1 MRECKIEA
9 CGRETLAKEVCGLHY
24 QRIYRGSSDPTTPRP
39 SGRKPGSAKG
49 MENPNWR
56 GGKSGHP
63 LYLIYNDMVARC
75 RRKTH
80 LRYDDYGGRGIDVC
94 QEWVDDFWQFVEDVG
109 ERPEGKTKAGRAY
122 WQLDR
127 IDNDGNYEPGNVRW
141 ATPEQQVRN
150 RRSINPDKVI
160 RGSRQKLSKL
170 SEDDVLDIVRRIPE
184 MPRGGQRRLAEEYG
198 VSVSLINNIW
208 RGKIWN
214 WLTNRS
220 S

>member
-1 MRECKIEA
+1 
-9 CGRETLAKEVCGLHY
+9 
-24 QRIYRGSSDPTTPRP
+24 
-39 SGRKPGSAKG
+39 